1 MTATTTENPP
11 RKRSRSSTR
20 TVPQALIYEMW
31 QGKPV
36 YYKGYRDVLTGTK
49 AIDEVMSCSDLQ
61 GVLVSLLN
69 GYLFST
75 IDRKRYLISTNEIGI
90 HLAAKDNLANDLAI
104 FEKEKVGKLKGKFFD
119 IPPKVVVE
127 VDIKADLVDFL
138 NRENGYIMEK
148 SQKLLDFGVERIL
161 WIVTDTRKVYVI
173 DRNDP
178 TWYVVNW
185 SENITV
191 LDDCILNINQL
202 LADEAIDF

>member
-11 RKRSRSSTR
+11 RKRSRPSTR

-36 YYKGYRDVLTGTK
+36 YYKGYRDVLTGKK

-191 LDDCILNINQL
+191 LDDCVLNINQL